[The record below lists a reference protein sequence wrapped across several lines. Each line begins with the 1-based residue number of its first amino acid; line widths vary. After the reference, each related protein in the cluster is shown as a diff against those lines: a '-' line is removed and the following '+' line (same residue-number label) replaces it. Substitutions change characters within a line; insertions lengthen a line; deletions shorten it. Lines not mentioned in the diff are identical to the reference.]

1 MQHNIDNLI
10 DNRADPHV
18 RSVLEDLYWE
28 QSSRPPTRL
37 GLVLWLTDATSNA
50 NANADAAD
58 VDPNDTD
65 TDTDAASSDTDN
77 DADSSD
83 TDTDAASSDTDND
96 AASSYPNNNGA
107 SSYPDD
113 DAASSYPDDDDASS
127 YPDDG
132 AVAALLTKLLIKEP
146 DMRNGLKII
155 QVPGMYANLAVTRI
169 GWLRRV
175 SGDEWELIGASTIVR
190 TGSPRSLDSLA
201 AHGPKDDRRLT
212 ASAEAPEEIHRLV
225 IRRSLPADVK
235 AWAAD
240 CPRPDGW
247 IDD

>member
-37 GLVLWLTDATSNA
+37 GLVLWLTDAAS
-50 NANADAAD
+50 NANADAA
-58 VDPNDTD
+58 
-65 TDTDAASSDTDN
+65 
-77 DADSSD
+77 
-83 TDTDAASSDTDND
+83 
-96 AASSYPNNNGA
+96 AASSYPNNDAAASDPNVDADGA
-107 SSYPDD
+107 SFNDV
-113 DAASSYPDDDDASS
+113 DAAASDPNVDADGASFNDVDDASS
-127 YPDDG
+127 DPKDG
-132 AVAALLTKLLIKEP
+132 GAAAAVLTKLLIKEP

-175 SGDEWELIGASTIVR
+175 SGDEWELTGARTIVR
-190 TGSPRSLDSLA
+190 TGSSRTLDSLA
-201 AHGPKDDRRLT
+201 AHGPKGDHRLT
-212 ASAEAPEEIHRLV
+212 ASAEGPEEIHRLV

-235 AWAAD
+235 AWAPY

-247 IDD
+247 TDD